1 MSVLI
6 DKDVHREA
14 GWTRLEESMNMTE
27 DDRTDNL
34 DEEVYYM
41 GEDMFDENEADEG
54 VEEWED
60 EEYDGEGSKMEQ
72 HDLKEEQFGP
82 LHYK

>member
-14 GWTRLEESMNMTE
+14 GWTRLVEIMNMTE
-27 DDRTDNL
+27 DDWIDNV
-34 DEEVYYM
+34 DKEVYYM
-41 GEDMFDENEADEG
+41 GEAMFDEDEADEG
-54 VEEWED
+54 VEEWE
-60 EEYDGEGSKMEQ
+60 EEEDDGEGSGMEQ

>member
-14 GWTRLEESMNMTE
+14 GWTRLVEIMNMTE

-41 GEDMFDENEADEG
+41 GEDMFDENEGDEV

-60 EEYDGEGSKMEQ
+60 EEYDGEGSKMEE